1 MFFLTRIK
9 VIRSIANLRIVSTI
23 ICRTDVGLGGRG
35 VLTCPLSSILPKH
48 LQMWSLAM
56 IFFGAI
62 STLLLMVDAQ
72 TSDHAD
78 GRLTISNTFKD
89 IYRKQSTYIDIS
101 VSVSLSKHKCILVRM
116 LAVKIQPA
124 GTNTTSN

>member
-1 MFFLTRIK
+1 
-9 VIRSIANLRIVSTI
+9 
-23 ICRTDVGLGGRG
+23 
-35 VLTCPLSSILPKH
+35 
-48 LQMWSLAM
+48 MWSLAM

-101 VSVSLSKHKCILVRM
+101 VSVSLSLSKHKCILVRM